1 MRNDIFSGCE
11 FFGYKKYSKKWTVN
25 DEDLKEF
32 STILSDH
39 IDDIGNDLP
48 VYYPSPSSFKYPKYS
63 LVSKQNVEDFD
74 YSDIT
79 SFKFDLD
86 DMFDEINSAENLLL
100 NSQSGHELFKVE
112 LALEIPRF
120 KDDFSSDKIP
130 GHILDHRYSKENELE
145 LLMKWKY
152 FSQEESTW
160 VKYENF
166 KNYFFVKS
174 YYLKQIN
181 QKE

>member
-11 FFGYKKYSKKWTVN
+11 FFGYKKYYKKWTVN

-86 DMFDEINSAENLLL
+86 DMFDEINSAEYLLL
-100 NSQSGHELFKVE
+100 NSQTGHK
-112 LALEIPRF
+112 
-120 KDDFSSDKIP
+120 
-130 GHILDHRYSKENELE
+130 
-145 LLMKWKY
+145 LLRL
-152 FSQEESTW
+152 
-160 VKYENF
+160 N
-166 KNYFFVKS
+166 
-174 YYLKQIN
+174 LP
-181 QKE
+181 